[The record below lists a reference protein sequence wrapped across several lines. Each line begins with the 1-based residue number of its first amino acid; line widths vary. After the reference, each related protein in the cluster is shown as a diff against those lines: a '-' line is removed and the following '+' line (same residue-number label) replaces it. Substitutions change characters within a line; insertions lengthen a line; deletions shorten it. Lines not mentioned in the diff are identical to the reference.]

1 LAEAART
8 PCPEAAEM
16 LDRDVQT
23 ISADETAERA
33 AQLMAER
40 DVDHLVVI
48 EDTGAKPVGILS
60 SLDIARCYGK

>member
-1 LAEAART
+1 
-8 PCPEAAEM
+8 M